1 MRAAVPIA
9 LIIAPRRPMRMPFW
23 DSVSTHSSA
32 WTSTRSS
39 RSIDL
44 VDLDLDRVRDLLAR
58 AVQHL
63 LAHELGQP
71 HVLGL
76 VGDLLEREQE
86 RPLGRELDEVL
97 DERADALAAGGGDR
111 EDLAVEAEVG
121 GGLERLDGAGA
132 VEPVDLVDG
141 DHRPGCRRCAAP
153 RR

>member
-1 MRAAVPIA
+1 MPTALLELAAGGGPDRLDHRAAAADEDA
-9 LIIAPRRPMRMPFW
+9 LLGLGLDPQQRVDLDEVVAL
-23 DSVSTHSSA
+23 D
-32 WTSTRSS
+32 
-39 RSIDL
+39 DL
-44 VDLDLDRVRDLLAR
+44 VDLDLDRVRDLLAG

-63 LAHELGQP
+63 LAHQLGEP

-121 GGLERLDGAGA
+121 GRLERL
-132 VEPVDLVDG
+132 
-141 DHRPGCRRCAAP
+141 R
-153 RR
+153 